1 VRWGACATLP
11 ALPAAASLEFDAPVA
26 AEVHLSSFCCPHP
39 AGRKGMYADAFELP
53 PSQSAT
59 PAKAR
64 GKKGA
69 SAVAA
74 LAELPSK
81 SPGKRTRTTR
91 HSLADAPPVGESPA
105 KKLRSSG
112 RV

>member
-1 VRWGACATLP
+1 
-11 ALPAAASLEFDAPVA
+11 
-26 AEVHLSSFCCPHP
+26 
-39 AGRKGMYADAFELP
+39 MYADAFELP

-91 HSLADAPPVGESPA
+91 HSLAAAPPVGESPA